1 MVEDGCPHTGQ
12 TTNRLFHE
20 SHHIHVIK
28 IIEVKQTDDLAA
40 AWQVDYG
47 DDTFIEEVEDKGTH

>member
-20 SHHIHVIK
+20 SHHIHVIN
-28 IIEVKQTDDLAA
+28 IIDVKQSDVLAA

-47 DDTFIEEVEDKGTH
+47 GYTFIEEVED